1 MIYLFEMAVQNLK
14 IVNIPLRATLPFPEN
29 QHMHRHLHHRLLEES
44 ERK

>member
-1 MIYLFEMAVQNLK
+1 MIYLFEMAVQNHK
-14 IVNIPLRATLPFPEN
+14 IINISLRVTLPFLEN